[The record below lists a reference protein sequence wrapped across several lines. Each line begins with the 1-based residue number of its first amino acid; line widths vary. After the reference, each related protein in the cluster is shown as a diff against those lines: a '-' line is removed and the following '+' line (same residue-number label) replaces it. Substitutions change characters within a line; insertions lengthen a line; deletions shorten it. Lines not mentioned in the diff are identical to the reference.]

1 MNRVSDALVTVE
13 TPRPAPSGAGATD
26 PRADRSRPEIDDR
39 ATVLV
44 VDDDRDV
51 RDILGHYFTA
61 KGYRVETAES
71 ADGLFG
77 TLERANPDI
86 VLLDL
91 MLPGEDGRSVLN
103 RLRASP
109 SWGELPVIMITA
121 THDTGAL
128 QRLRA
133 GTDGWF
139 EKPLDLRALLE
150 SVDRLIGHR
159 HNGHQPSAG

>member
-1 MNRVSDALVTVE
+1 MNRVSDVTVD
-13 TPRPAPSGAGATD
+13 TPPRPGHTGAGASD
-26 PRADRSRPEIDDR
+26 PLADPSPPEAYER

-44 VDDDRDV
+44 IDDDRDV

-77 TLERANPDI
+77 TLERAKPDL

-91 MLPGEDGRSVLN
+91 MLPGEDGSSVLH
-103 RLRASP
+103 RLRNSS
-109 SWGELPVIMITA
+109 SWRQLPVIMITA
-121 THDTGAL
+121 AHDTGSL
-128 QRLRA
+128 QPLRT

-150 SVDRLIGHR
+150 SVDRLIGKP
-159 HNGHQPSAG
+159 HNGDLSANG